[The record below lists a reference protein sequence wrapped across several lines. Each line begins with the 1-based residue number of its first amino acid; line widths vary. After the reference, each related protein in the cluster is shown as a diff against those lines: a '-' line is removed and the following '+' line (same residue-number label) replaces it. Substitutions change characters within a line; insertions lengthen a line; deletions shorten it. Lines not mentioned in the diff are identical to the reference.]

1 MLSQSMYVLGV
12 LGVQIKSF
20 QNNNHNHHLN
30 NASDKNVNMCIYIY
44 NIIVYNSM

>member
-1 MLSQSMYVLGV
+1 MLSQSMYVLAV

-30 NASDKNVNMCIYIY
+30 NASDNNVNIYVY
-44 NIIVYNSM
+44 NIT